1 MESPQDVGE
10 VLLLRVHK
18 APLLLPAPIGPL
30 SRDAWFC
37 RWFQLTPPQGVPL
50 RFPCYQWLDGAV
62 SLALRAGPGEPGRRG
77 GPGGGERQG
86 RGKAGRCGP
95 WGGERA
101 AHCGS
106 KGPGAGARGGGGAV
120 LFLCPHHP
128 FLCAHSQGLRG
139 RRPPHPPATAPGR
152 AAGQAGLL
160 PVRSGMLWGAGV
172 GWGVTQGMWGS
183 PGCAGLTL
191 TEVPSSPLRGQLQHP
206 GAC

>member
-106 KGPGAGARGGGGAV
+106 KGPGAGARGGGGRCCFSALITRSCALTAKV
-120 LFLCPHHP
+120 SGADDHP
-128 FLCAHSQGLRG
+128 TLQQQRQEEL
-139 RRPPHPPATAPGR
+139 
-152 AAGQAGLL
+152 QA
-160 PVRSGMLWGAGV
+160 RQDSY
-172 GWGVTQGMWGS
+172 Q
-183 PGCAGLTL
+183 
-191 TEVPSSPLRGQLQHP
+191 
-206 GAC
+206 